1 MKAMERFIRCMT
13 SAALTLSD
21 GPSVN
26 SSSTSSLKGSFYSIG
41 VLVLVA
47 DDQFIILNP
56 QNLQPLPLDLLSLLQ
71 INKNPDNTSCF
82 FLSTQHLVAHTIS
95 DYTVAA

>member
-13 SAALTLSD
+13 SAASNLSD

-26 SSSTSSLKGSFYSIG
+26 SSSTSSLKGSFYSFLG
-41 VLVLVA
+41 VPVPVA

-56 QNLQPLPLDLLSLLQ
+56 QIFQPSS
-71 INKNPDNTSCF
+71 TSSITDF
-82 FLSTQHLVAHTIS
+82 ANQQES
-95 DYTVAA
+95 